1 MNAASAKVAYDIYRP
16 NIVVMNS
23 IVSSAASGLL
33 IVFTDQY
40 YNGIQ
45 DKEIIMETQLL
56 FYYNVHQLCGGVLAG
71 LISITGS
78 CANVSLFAA
87 AIIGIVGSVIYTQT
101 RKIRY
106 RFEIDDP
113 LDISEIHGFCGIWS
127 IIATGLFDVDKGLLY
142 TGNHDFLSIQL
153 VGILAYTFW
162 SCILTFIFFY
172 TLKIN
177 NMHRI
182 QAIYEIIGLDFL

>member
-1 MNAASAKVAYDIYRP
+1 MNSASAKVAYDIYRP

-87 AIIGIVGSVIYTQT
+87 AIIGMVGSVIYTQT

-127 IIATGLFDVDKGLLY
+127 IIATGLFDVDKGS
-142 TGNHDFLSIQL
+142 NH
-153 VGILAYTFW
+153 ARP
-162 SCILTFIFFY
+162 
-172 TLKIN
+172 
-177 NMHRI
+177 HRRWKAG
-182 QAIYEIIGLDFL
+182 QYK